1 MHTSTSNSKQN
12 GLPTLNLQKVKHS
25 LDGVGHILPDN
36 FDVGSGSN
44 TARQKHSVRPPG
56 SSGSQM
62 GSLTGTSRKHKA
74 MQGLH
79 NSGLAPN
86 VDEPQTARPPR
97 TTSQQKAQTPRAQP
111 LTARPSTLKTP
122 NGRNP
127 SVESDRSSSG
137 QGHAGAQQVS
147 LPMTPAT
154 ALKLHRDTLTEYE
167 QSEVLEYPQIWYT
180 GAGAQKVRGSPVAG
194 TQNHGYDD
202 DRGDYTIVPHDHF
215 AYRFEIIQILG
226 KGSFGQ
232 VMRCFDYKTQTM
244 KAVKVIRNKKRFHH
258 QALVEV
264 KILEHLR
271 HKDPEDNNSIVHM
284 HEYFYFRNHL
294 CISFELLSINLYE
307 FIKNNNFQ
315 GLSLGLI
322 RRFAQQLLVSLKFLR
337 KQRVIHCD
345 LKPENILL
353 RQPNK
358 SVIKVID
365 FGSSCFEDERVY
377 TYIQSRFYRSPEVIL
392 GLPYDVGIDMWSFGC
407 ILAELYTGYPLFPG
421 ENEVEQLA
429 CIMEIMGLPPKRVL
443 DEATRKKMFFDSSGA
458 PRLVPNSRGKKRRP
472 GAKDLPSALRCS
484 DALFVNFLDGCLQ
497 WDSRERFNPDDAL
510 AHEWITENAP
520 PPQSHRVYGHS
531 SSGQHGPAPP
541 AHHPAHSLAPAKK
554 LMGSSK
560 YHQPHA
566 PASSH
571 PHQVG
576 GSHGHHRQQPEL
588 HLGPYAGG
596 ASGTGM
602 YAGAGAANA
611 HHGMS
616 HGGGAYTERG
626 AYRQQGAAAYGDK
639 SLFPPLRYGRK

>member
-1 MHTSTSNSKQN
+1 MTSRHSQGKLNESRHSGGGGGLGSYGDGSHRPGGISNNAKAAAVKQVTGASRSGD
-12 GLPTLNLQKVKHS
+12 GLSSSRNSQYS
-25 LDGVGHILPDN
+25 R
-36 FDVGSGSN
+36 GSSTG
-44 TARQKHSVRPPG
+44 TTPG
-56 SSGSQM
+56 SAGI
-62 GSLTGTSRKHKA
+62 
-74 MQGLH
+74 
-79 NSGLAPN
+79 
-86 VDEPQTARPPR
+86 
-97 TTSQQKAQTPRAQP
+97 SQQT
-111 LTARPSTLKTP
+111 
-122 NGRNP
+122 N
-127 SVESDRSSSG
+127 
-137 QGHAGAQQVS
+137 

-154 ALKLHRDTLTEYE
+154 ALKLHRDHLTEYE

-180 GAGAQKVRGSPVAG
+180 GAGAQKVRGSPVCG
-194 TQNHGYDD
+194 NHNHGYDD

-271 HKDPEDNNSIVHM
+271 HKDPDDGCNIVHM

-392 GLPYDVGIDMWSFGC
+392 GLPYDVGIDMWSLGC

-429 CIMEIMGLPPKRVL
+429 CIMEICGLPPQSVL
-443 DEATRKKMFFDSSGA
+443 DQASRRKVFFDSAGA
-458 PRLVPNSRGKKRRP
+458 PRLVANSRGKKRRP
-472 GAKDLPSALRCS
+472 GAKELSQVLRCT
-484 DALFVNFLDGCLQ
+484 DALFVNFLEMCLQ
-497 WDSRERFNPDDAL
+497 WNIRERFTPEDAL
-510 AHEWITENAP
+510 KHEWITEVAP
-520 PPQSHRVYGHS
+520 PPQSHRVGSSLGVGGQSTSSAIAKSKATPPDVSARQKKYSDGGKIGS
-531 SSGQHGPAPP
+531 AGTSGISKYSSGGFSGYSGGGGLTSARLSQAKMNLP
-541 AHHPAHSLAPAKK
+541 LASDGLK
-554 LMGSSK
+554 
-560 YHQPHA
+560 
-566 PASSH
+566 
-571 PHQVG
+571 VNG
-576 GSHGHHRQQPEL
+576 GFSG
-588 HLGPYAGG
+588 Y
-596 ASGTGM
+596 SGTGR
-602 YAGAGAANA
+602 
-611 HHGMS
+611 HHGS
-616 HGGGAYTERG
+616 GAVTDRSGYKERSLLPNLV
-626 AYRQQGAAAYGDK
+626 YK
-639 SLFPPLRYGRK
+639 SRI